1 MNAAQEKQ
9 NAADAANTLEVG
21 MLMFARLNINV
32 AKLKAKEKVERGA
45 VTKMKT
51 KDSALPNL
59 LTKGSPI
66 GRR

>member
-1 MNAAQEKQ
+1 MNAVQEKL
-9 NAADAANTLEVG
+9 NTADAANTLVAG
-21 MLMFARLNINV
+21 MMMFARRNINV
-32 AKLKAKEKVERGA
+32 TKLMAKVKVERGA